1 VSVRSGPVE
10 RGGKINWWD
19 RWVSLAGFGYLT
31 PTASLILAPHGGFA
45 QQGWPCGARQER
57 TVCISNAAARYVLDP
72 RTRSSHYW
80 VMSERNSIMKER
92 VRVFWQEN
100 PCGTKFADAP
110 PGSRR
115 FYELV
120 EEHRYR
126 KEWHIPTAAGFAEAK
141 DLAVLEVGCGLGTD
155 GAQFAK
161 AGANYTGIDLTDAAV
176 DLAKRRFEIFQ
187 LPGTFR
193 VADAEHLDFPD
204 NSFDLVYSHGVL
216 HHTPDTAAAV
226 REIHRVLRPGGKAV
240 VMLYHRDSYNYRVNI
255 SMLRRAGVQLLRW
268 QPGVKLVHLLT
279 GEPESSLQ
287 DHARQLQTKSNYL
300 KADEFLSR
308 NTDGAGNPLARVYSR
323 TEARE
328 LFKDFAHIELRTYF
342 LNKRWLPILGT
353 VLPRSLE
360 TKLAAR
366 WGWHLWIYATK
377 R

>member
-1 VSVRSGPVE
+1 
-10 RGGKINWWD
+10 
-19 RWVSLAGFGYLT
+19 
-31 PTASLILAPHGGFA
+31 
-45 QQGWPCGARQER
+45 
-57 TVCISNAAARYVLDP
+57 
-72 RTRSSHYW
+72 
-80 VMSERNSIMKER
+80 MSENSSTLKER
-92 VRVFWQEN
+92 VRAFWQEN

-120 EEHRYR
+120 EEHRYT
-126 KEWHIPTAAGFAEAK
+126 KEWHIPKAAGFAHTK

-161 AGANYTGIDLTDAAV
+161 AGARYTGIDLTDAAV
-176 DLAKRRFEIFQ
+176 ELAKQRFELFH

-193 VADAEHLDFPD
+193 VADAERLDFSD

-255 SMLRRAGVQLLRW
+255 SMLRRTGVQLLRW
-268 QPGVKLVHLLT
+268 NAGVKLVHFLT
-279 GEPESSLQ
+279 GEPEDSLRE
-287 DHARQLQTKSNYL
+287 HARQLQNGSEYL
-300 KADEFLSR
+300 NSEEFLSR

-323 TEARE
+323 REAHE
-328 LFKDFAHIELRTYF
+328 LFKDFAHVELRTYF
-342 LNKRWLPILGT
+342 LNKRWLPVLGPL
-353 VLPRSLE
+353 LPRSLE
-360 TKLAAR
+360 SQLAAR

-377 R
+377 GQQTAE